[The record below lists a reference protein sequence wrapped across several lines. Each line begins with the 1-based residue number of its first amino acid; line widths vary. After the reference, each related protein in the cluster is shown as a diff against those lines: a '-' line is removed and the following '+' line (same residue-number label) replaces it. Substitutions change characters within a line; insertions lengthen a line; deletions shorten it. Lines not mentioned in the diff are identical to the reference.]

1 MKEDPCVNVLC
12 FSAQGLFFD
21 EAYGFYPGQVLIGP
35 AKVFSNVQ
43 WLSGVKPVLSRKCKF
58 RVVVEEVCWTLTK
71 LFSSFHSNTFTL
83 LILTQVKVVELK
95 VTWIT
100 KSYSPKG
107 SDSVFPPP
115 SSITQEN
122 LCR

>member
-1 MKEDPCVNVLC
+1 MKSKSVVLMGLRPGGSSQCWLC

-58 RVVVEEVCWTLTK
+58 RVVVEEVC
-71 LFSSFHSNTFTL
+71 
-83 LILTQVKVVELK
+83 
-95 VTWIT
+95 
-100 KSYSPKG
+100 
-107 SDSVFPPP
+107 
-115 SSITQEN
+115 
-122 LCR
+122 